1 VCVCVYIHIYIY
13 IYDICVCIY
22 MYIYIYIYIHIH
34 THTHTHTHTDTHTH
48 THTHTGKLTDSVSRV
63 KGLICAKVGVF
74 VNQLRLLLGDKP
86 LVDDTKSL
94 KWYSYVLCVYV

>member
-1 VCVCVYIHIYIY
+1 
-13 IYDICVCIY
+13 